1 MRVPDLQRLG
11 QVGEQSAEAVL
22 HLEVAFAEFA
32 LLARL
37 DFAAQILREDLHAI
51 TDSEGGH
58 AEIKYGGIGQRGV
71 LAINAGRTAGQ
82 NNPFGIQRGEIF
94 GADIVTDYDGI
105 HIALANPARD
115 YLRVLGTKIEND
127 DLFGHGSAVR

>member
-51 TDSEGGH
+51 KDSEGGH
-58 AEIKYGGIGQRGV
+58 AEIKYGGAEGRGV
-71 LAINAGRTAGQ
+71 LPIKPWREVGHKKPLWIQGERSSWADLVTEDN
-82 NNPFGIQRGEIF
+82 GIQIDPR
-94 GADIVTDYDGI
+94 
-105 HIALANPARD
+105 
-115 YLRVLGTKIEND
+115 K
-127 DLFGHGSAVR
+127 